1 MSAVYDFPRMLQ
13 HSTASVLTVAVALAL
28 VVAGCGNSGD
38 AAGQAEQR
46 ELRGQVVAVVSR
58 DISEV
63 ETLLVRDDQGKVF
76 AFTTRGYVGFSP
88 SHLREHQLFG
98 HPVVVTYIQ
107 EDDRLIAVRITD

>member
-1 MSAVYDFPRMLQ
+1 MSA
-13 HSTASVLTVAVALAL
+13 TADYPGKIQRFTAWVLTVAAALAL
-28 VVAGCGNSGD
+28 ALAGCGGGGD
-38 AAGQAEQR
+38 AAGHEGQR
-46 ELRGQVVAVVSR
+46 QLRGQVVDVISR

-63 ETLLVRDDQGKVF
+63 ETLLVRDDQGEIF

-107 EDDRLIAVRITD
+107 EGERLIALQITD